1 MNNRKI
7 LISICS
13 LDEYKKTVR
22 ASFKRAEAGQA
33 AEDPI
38 HRVYFTSEEDLFSTL
53 SPKRLEL
60 LKFLKKTGALSCR
73 QLSLAL
79 NRAYANVHEDV
90 KQLMQLELIQKD
102 DKQKLVVPWDEI
114 DIAVPLVAVM
124 GGCAQTPRQRQAK
137 TSKAVIVS
145 GE

>member
-13 LDEYKKTVR
+13 LDEFKKATR
-22 ASFKRAEAGQA
+22 TSFKRVKAGEP

-53 SPKRLEL
+53 SPKRMEL
-60 LKFLKKTGALSCR
+60 LKFLKKNGPLSCR
-73 QLSLAL
+73 KLATSL

-90 KQLMQLELIQKD
+90 KQLTQLEIIQKD
-102 DKQKLVVPWDEI
+102 EAQRLIVPWDEI
-114 DIAVPLVAVM
+114 DIAVPLIA
-124 GGCAQTPRQRQAK
+124 
-137 TSKAVIVS
+137 
-145 GE
+145 